1 MLVVEIVADLEE
13 FKALKEE
20 WNGLATEA
28 GMSIFQT
35 WQWSW
40 HWWREHGKG
49 KKLLIVT
56 ARDDSGL
63 VALAPCYM
71 TSSFYGLP
79 LKVVSF
85 IGTESTDY
93 LDVVAEPSRDDAILA
108 IFKEL
113 FSLPKWNAVDLH
125 QLPRTSDTCEIIR
138 RLAVEKNLT
147 VEVLAQDKSYQLALA
162 SSRDVVLAG
171 LSKKFR
177 TNIQYYRRR
186 LEREYSLVIRVSD
199 CESVAKDM
207 RLFFKLHQKRFLDKK
222 KPGAY
227 LNPKFRR
234 FHSELAADLC
244 CSGWLRLYILEIDG
258 KPAAAIYGFAFG
270 GSFYYYLGGFEPD
283 WGKLSVST
291 VLIAQSIDDAVEGGL
306 LRYDFLRGDEPYKQ
320 KWGAA
325 PSDNRRVIIGRSG
338 KRSGVVKKMLAI
350 ENDMSKQAKGIMQKF

>member
-1 MLVVEIVADLEE
+1 MLAVEIVTDLEE

-20 WNGLATEA
+20 WNGLAAMA

-49 KKLLIVT
+49 KKLLIIT

-93 LDVVAEPSRDDAILA
+93 LDVVAAPSRDDAMLA
-108 IFKEL
+108 IFNEL
-113 FSLPKWNAVDLH
+113 LSLPKWNAVDLH
-125 QLPRTSDTCEIIR
+125 QIPRTSDTCEIVR
-138 RLAVEKNLT
+138 QLAVANNLT
-147 VEVLAQDKSYQLALA
+147 VEVLVQDKSYALALA
-162 SSRDVVLAG
+162 SSWNVVLED

-186 LEREYSLVIRVSD
+186 LERDYSLVIRVSD
-199 CESVAKDM
+199 CASVSEDM

-244 CSGWLRLYILEIDG
+244 ASRWLKLYVLEIDG
-258 KPAAAIYGFAFG
+258 KPVAAIYGFAFG

-283 WGKLSVST
+283 WGKLSVSA
-291 VLIAQSIDDAVEGGL
+291 VLIAQSIEDAAEERL
-306 LRYDFLRGDEPYKQ
+306 SHYDFLRGDEPYKQ
-320 KWGAA
+320 KWGAIA
-325 PSDNRRVIIGRSG
+325 SDNRRVIIGRSG
-338 KRSGVVKKMLAI
+338 KRSGVVKKMLGI
-350 ENDMSKQAKGIMQKF
+350 ENDMSKQAKEIMQNS